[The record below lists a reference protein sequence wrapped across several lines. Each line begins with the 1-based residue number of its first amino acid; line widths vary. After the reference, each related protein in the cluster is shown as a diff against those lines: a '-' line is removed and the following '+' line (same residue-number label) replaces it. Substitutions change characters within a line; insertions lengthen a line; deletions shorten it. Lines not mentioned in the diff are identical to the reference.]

1 MVKEYYKC
9 IEPVPPTAINAVFL
23 KDEKGDL
30 EFKTMVKDDEY
41 YSEQGYNH
49 AGIGDSGSPLWKETY
64 PGGTNNPD
72 SGEKRQAVIAV
83 LSSGSGLDLVSIT
96 DTQDKCPDLAT
107 KVTPDIIAWVKKV
120 YSYCQIKWKF
130 S

>member
-1 MVKEYYKC
+1 MVKDYYKC
-9 IEPVPPTAINAVFL
+9 IEAIPPTAINAVFL

-64 PGGTNNPD
+64 PGETNNPD

-107 KVTPDIIAWVKKV
+107 KVTPDIIAW
-120 YSYCQIKWKF
+120 IKE
-130 S
+130 SLYVLPD